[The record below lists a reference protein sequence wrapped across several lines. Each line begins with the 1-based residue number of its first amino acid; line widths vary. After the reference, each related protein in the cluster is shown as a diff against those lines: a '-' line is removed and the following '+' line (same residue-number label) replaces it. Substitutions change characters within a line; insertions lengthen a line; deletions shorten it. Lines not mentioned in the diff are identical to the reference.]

1 MRAFLVGILVLSG
14 AFPISGAIA
23 AQSDVGPL
31 SCSQQRDSC
40 VAYRFRYGPAGSEDL
55 CVTVFNAC
63 MRSGVW
69 NGKSVFPY
77 GGTRIKGMIRQ

>member
-1 MRAFLVGILVLSG
+1 MRAFLAGILVLS
-14 AFPISGAIA
+14 AIFPISCAVA
-23 AQSDVGPL
+23 ARLEIGPR

-40 VAYRFRYGPAGSEDL
+40 VSFRFRKEPAGSEGL

-69 NGKSVFPY
+69 DATAAFPY